1 MWWCV
6 WTENMNLQHW
16 KEMHVALK
24 TINHGF
30 TPTNIGFTL
39 TRKSFTLTNKGY
51 IYSVCCGVL
60 VFALGWRLV
69 LGVVIN
75 NSVLIMCFW

>member
-1 MWWCV
+1 
-6 WTENMNLQHW
+6 MNLQHW

-30 TPTNIGFTL
+30 TPMNIGLTL

-51 IYSVCCGVL
+51 ICSSYSGSFM
-60 VFALGWRLV
+60 FATEWRCV
-69 LGVVIN
+69 LGEVIN
-75 NSVLIMCFW
+75 NGMLIMSFW

>member
-1 MWWCV
+1 MRWCV

-51 IYSVCCGVL
+51 IYSSYCGFFI
-60 VFALGWRLV
+60 FATERRCV
-69 LGVVIN
+69 LGEVIN
-75 NSVLIMCFW
+75 NSMLIMSFW

>member
-1 MWWCV
+1 
-6 WTENMNLQHW
+6 MNLQHW

-24 TINHGF
+24 TINHGFTPTNIGF

-75 NSVLIMCFW
+75 NSDK

>member
-1 MWWCV
+1 
-6 WTENMNLQHW
+6 MNLQHW

-30 TPTNIGFTL
+30 TPMNIGFTL

-51 IYSVCCGVL
+51 ICSSYCGGFVFTPVL
-60 VFALGWRLV
+60 RQVFSGE
-69 LGVVIN
+69 IN
-75 NSVLIMCFW
+75 NSMLIMSFW

>member
-1 MWWCV
+1 
-6 WTENMNLQHW
+6 MNLQHW

-51 IYSVCCGVL
+51 IYSSYCGFFI
-60 VFALGWRLV
+60 FATERWCV
-69 LGVVIN
+69 LGEVIKN
-75 NSVLIMCFW
+75 GMLIMSFW

>member
-1 MWWCV
+1 MRWCV

-60 VFALGWRLV
+60 VFALGW
-69 LGVVIN
+69 
-75 NSVLIMCFW
+75 